1 MTAISSRSRAEIVEG
16 FSSAR
21 DQYRPG
27 RVKLLWIAESPP
39 TSSSYFYFQETTGK
53 DHLFRET
60 MRAVGLWP
68 EKEIMRKG
76 VDKQPLLER
85 FRSKGFFLIDTCS
98 YPVDK
103 LPDRERRRAIL
114 DGTSGAVQLVSELN
128 PDGIIIVKSN
138 IYEPVKHALET
149 WGLAEKILNQKPLP
163 FPSHGRQQSYRKQ
176 ISNIM
181 RNLESKV

>member
-1 MTAISSRSRAEIVEG
+1 MIESFRA
-16 FSSAR
+16 AR

-39 TSSSYFYFQETTGK
+39 TSGSYFYFQETTGG

-68 EKEIMRKG
+68 EREIMKKG

-103 LPDRERRRAIL
+103 LPHRERRRAIL
-114 DGTSGAVQLVSELN
+114 DGAAGLGQLISELN
-128 PDGIIIVKSN
+128 PKGIIIVKSN
-138 IYEPVKHALET
+138 IYDPVKRVLESN
-149 WGLAEKILNQKPLP
+149 GFAGKILNQRPLP
-163 FPSHGRQQSYRKQ
+163 FPSHGRQQTYRKK
-176 ISNIM
+176 IGDM
-181 RNLESKV
+181 LRKFRV

>member
-1 MTAISSRSRAEIVEG
+1 
-16 FSSAR
+16 
-21 DQYRPG
+21 
-27 RVKLLWIAESPP
+27 VKLLWIAESPP
-39 TSSSYFYFQETTGK
+39 TSGSYFYFQRTTGK

-68 EKEIMRKG
+68 EKEIMKKG
-76 VDKQPLLER
+76 LDKQSLLER
-85 FRSKGFFLIDTCS
+85 FRSKGYFLIDTCS

-114 DGTSGAVQLVSELN
+114 HGTSGVVQLVSELN